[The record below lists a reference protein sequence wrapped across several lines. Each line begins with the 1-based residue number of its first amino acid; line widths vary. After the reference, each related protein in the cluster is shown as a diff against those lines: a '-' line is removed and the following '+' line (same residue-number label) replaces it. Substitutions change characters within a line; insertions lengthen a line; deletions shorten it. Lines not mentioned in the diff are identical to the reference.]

1 MIYLGKARGNTLS
14 CKAYSSLLRALINL
28 GLAAFDIERQSFCEY
43 FSEPVTR
50 RELLAVVR
58 GVACFT

>member
-14 CKAYSSLLRALINL
+14 CKAYSSLLRASINL
-28 GLAAFDIERQSFCEY
+28 GPAAFDIERQPFCEY

-58 GVACFT
+58 GVASLT